1 MRQPTL
7 LSLLVMLTATASCAT
22 GMKERP
28 SPVPRKTDVIYAATG
43 SGHYIKAVGPDGQSV
58 TLEDGSVWEI
68 DPRSWF
74 FTVHWQPLEGITIR
88 RTAADTDRQ
97 GAVEPGFNYEIDNT
111 DQDDGALARYRP
123 P

>member
-1 MRQPTL
+1 
-7 LSLLVMLTATASCAT
+7 
-22 GMKERP
+22 MKERP
-28 SPVPRKTDVIYAATG
+28 PRVSRQTDVAYASTG
-43 SGHYIKAVGPDGQSV
+43 GGHYIKAVGPDGQSV

-74 FTVHWQPLEGITIR
+74 VTVHWQPLEGITVR
-88 RTAADTDRQ
+88 RTAPDTAKNGD
-97 GAVEPGFNYEIDNT
+97 VEPGFNYEIDNT